1 MARSGQKQMMMN
13 TFSNRTRERI
23 KCGKI
28 VKRVQACA
36 LGQVEMT
43 SVELQAAKLLINKLI
58 PDATADPSAV
68 RDVRDISAQSP
79 HQLLSIIEGK
89 AERTG

>member
-1 MARSGQKQMMMN
+1 MSRSGQNQMIMN

-28 VKRVQACA
+28 VKRVQRCA
-36 LGQVEMT
+36 LGEIEMT
-43 SVELQAAKLLINKLI
+43 STELQAAKLLINKLI
-58 PDATADPSAV
+58 PDAVASQDNS
-68 RDVRDISAQSP
+68 REMRDISAQSP
-79 HQLLSIIEGK
+79 HALLSIIEGK